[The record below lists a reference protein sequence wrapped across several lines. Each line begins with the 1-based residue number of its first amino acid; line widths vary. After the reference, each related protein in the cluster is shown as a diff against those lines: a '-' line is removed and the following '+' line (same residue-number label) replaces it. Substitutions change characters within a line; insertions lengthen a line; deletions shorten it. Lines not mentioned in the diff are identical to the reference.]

1 MVPNSLE
8 GPAQNPTPMMNTVK
22 TGLSPSK
29 LIALGKRV
37 TEEDLDVRLLSDLR
51 KHRIGTFKIEC
62 EALKLHDEAM
72 KGESKNILGSKWDKI
87 RGGRDAGKVEDLLK
101 LKIGYAQKRKKELRK
116 EYVEEK
122 RRLEEGLKSEG
133 RERKFG
139 KIMKRN
145 GQQHIS

>member
-29 LIALGKRV
+29 LVALGKRV

-51 KHRIGTFKIEC
+51 KHRVGTFKIEC

-72 KGESKNILGSKWDKI
+72 KGESKSFWG
-87 RGGRDAGKVEDLLK
+87 
-101 LKIGYAQKRKKELRK
+101 Q
-116 EYVEEK
+116 
-122 RRLEEGLKSEG
+122 
-133 RERKFG
+133 
-139 KIMKRN
+139 N
-145 GQQHIS
+145 GTK